1 MVASPHVRVCFGG
14 NSAQEAHAF
23 RHCDAVGLNRRSVRV
38 AITAYLAVHKAVLS
52 AGPNRCR
59 VRVDGQR
66 VEFIAYK
73 FVNGAINVG
82 RITPIRQTPASE

>member
-1 MVASPHVRVCFGG
+1 MVASPHVRVCFGS

-23 RHCDAVGLNRRSVRV
+23 RHCDAVGLDRGSVRV
-38 AITAYLAVHKAVLS
+38 AITSALAAHKAVLS
-52 AGPNRCR
+52 VGPNRCR
-59 VRVDGQR
+59 VRIDGLW

-82 RITPIRQTPASE
+82 RITPISQTPATE